1 MICAFFLLQK
11 NMIIVIN
18 DVNNY
23 QLLFVNKQ
31 LVLECFCSNNSSF
44 NHSIFSLVHD
54 DIQISIVVKTLK
66 ECSICVL

>member
-1 MICAFFLLQK
+1 MICAFFVAK

-31 LVLECFCSNNSSF
+31 LVLVCFVSNNSSF